1 MDHLVF
7 IGGSKSFMN
16 PIQSVRAVQF
26 RGAQSREVE
35 DEVVVEEPLE
45 IRVNGRPFSATM
57 RTPQGDEAD
66 RCLCL
71 GLLLAE
77 GVIAGFEDVV
87 RVEVRARCRD
97 FNGELTN
104 IADAILL
111 DEPEMK
117 SDKWARG
124 LISNSSCGLCG
135 HASVAALCS
144 QVEPLHPPPLDLDLL
159 RSLPG
164 QMRAAQTLFERTGG
178 LHAAAIFTAQGELL
192 ACFEDIGR
200 HNAMDKAVGFC
211 LQNGSIPSDKDD
223 LTLLVSGRASFE
235 IVQKA
240 LRARIGTVASVSAA
254 SSLAVE
260 LARRNGVHL
269 VGFLR
274 ERGLTVYS
282 STTDEPG

>member
-1 MDHLVF
+1 
-7 IGGSKSFMN
+7 MN
-16 PIQSVRAVQF
+16 STQIVRAVRF
-26 RGAQSREVE
+26 RGDQFHEIE

-45 IRVNGRPFSATM
+45 IRVNGRAFSATM

-77 GVIAGFEDVV
+77 GVISGFEDVI

-97 FNGELTN
+97 LNGDLSN

-111 DEPEMK
+111 DEPDAN
-117 SDKWARG
+117 SSKWARG

-135 HASVAALCS
+135 HASVAALSS
-144 QVEPLHPPPLDLDLL
+144 QVERLNPPPLDLELL
-159 RSLPG
+159 RALPS
-164 QMRAAQTLFERTGG
+164 QMRALQSVFERTGG
-178 LHAAAIFTAQGELL
+178 LHAAAIFSSGGELL

-200 HNAMDKAVGFC
+200 HNATDKAVGLC
-211 LQNGSIPSDKDD
+211 LQHGLIPALRDD
-223 LTLLVSGRASFE
+223 LILLVSGRASFE

-240 LRARIGTVASVSAA
+240 LRARVGTVVAVSAA

-260 LARRNGVHL
+260 LAKRNGVHL

-274 ERGLTVYS
+274 ERGLTVYE
-282 STTDEPG
+282 TQLTADAR

>member
-1 MDHLVF
+1 
-7 IGGSKSFMN
+7 MN
-16 PIQSVRAVQF
+16 PTQIVRAVRF
-26 RGAQSREVE
+26 RGDESRAIE

-45 IRVNGRPFSATM
+45 IRVNGRAFSATM
-57 RTPQGDEAD
+57 RTPQGDDAD
-66 RCLCL
+66 RFLAL

-77 GVIAGFEDVV
+77 GVIGGYDDVV

-97 FNGELTN
+97 LNGDLTN

-111 DEPEMK
+111 DEPDAR

-135 HASVAALCS
+135 HASVAALSS
-144 QVEPLHPPPLDLDLL
+144 QVEPVNPPPLDVNFL
-159 RSLPG
+159 RGLPS
-164 QMRAAQTLFERTGG
+164 QMRVRQNIFGVTGG
-178 LHAAAIFTAQGELL
+178 LHAAAIFNGGGELL

-200 HNAMDKAVGFC
+200 HNATDKAVGFC
-211 LQNGSIPSDKDD
+211 LEKGLLAGD

-240 LRARIGTVASVSAA
+240 LRARIGCVAAVSAA

-260 LARRNGVHL
+260 LAARNGVHL

-274 ERGLTVYS
+274 ENGLTIYS
-282 STTDEPG
+282 QAT